1 MSFAAFD
8 THLTHQ
14 HRSDERLAGKM
25 KVGLFLHR
33 YFPFG
38 GQQRDFL
45 GVAKALIAEGHTPEV
60 FVMDKTEPI
69 PLPDDVPIHCIRCN
83 AMTNAGQ
90 AKQFSVKASSLAD
103 QLGVNVRLGFVKMQK
118 LDFYFCA
125 DPCLRAKVP
134 SWKAC
139 LPRYRTYL
147 QLEAETFRKESKT
160 RYFALADEQVEAYA
174 NCYGVDWHRFEVL
187 LPNLHPS
194 LQNGSSEREPG
205 LRVLFVGSDFR
216 RKGLD
221 RLLAACAKIDGR
233 QGDVQ
238 LEIII
243 VGKGEV
249 PSDLCQACEKN
260 GWMVR
265 AVGPQLD
272 VRSFY
277 ATSSVLIHPARSEPV
292 VWVVREALPQG
303 LPVIATDVCGYARVV
318 REGNAG
324 WVLSETS
331 IEESL
336 PKILQEILS
345 SPATLTQK
353 GAKALSYVHAKD
365 FFSSHYHIA
374 KTLLQGVVA

>member
-1 MSFAAFD
+1 MNAW
-8 THLTHQ
+8 Q
-14 HRSDERLAGKM
+14 RKM

-45 GVAKALIAEGHTPEV
+45 GVAQALIAEGHTPEV

-69 PLPDDVPIHCIRCN
+69 PLPNDVPIHRIRCN
-83 AMTNAGQ
+83 AWTNAGQ
-90 AKQFSVKASSLAD
+90 AKQFSQQASSLAER
-103 QLGVNVRLGFVKMQK
+103 LGVDVRLGFVKMQG
-118 LDFYFCA
+118 LDYYFCA
-125 DPCLRAKVP
+125 DPCLKAKVS

-139 LPRYRTYL
+139 LPRYHSYL
-147 QLEAETFRKESKT
+147 ELEEETFHKEGKT
-160 RYFALADEQVEAYA
+160 HYFALADEQVEAYA
-174 NCYGVDWHRFEVL
+174 QSYGVDRRRFEVL

-221 RLLAACAKIDGR
+221 RLLAACAKMDVR
-233 QGDVQ
+233 QADVQ
-238 LEIII
+238 SEIII
-243 VGKGEV
+243 VGKGDV

-277 ATSSVLIHPARSEPV
+277 ATSSVLVHPARSEPGGLV
-292 VWVVREALPQG
+292 LLEAMSQG
-303 LPVIATDVCGYARVV
+303 LPVIATDVCGYARFV
-318 REGNAG
+318 READAG
-324 WVLSETS
+324 WVLTETS
-331 IEESL
+331 VEESL
-336 PKILQEILS
+336 PKVLQEILS
-345 SPATLTQK
+345 SPALLTQK
-353 GAKALSYVHAKD
+353 GANALSYVHAKD
-365 FFSSHYHIA
+365 FFSSHHHIA
-374 KTLLQGVVA
+374 KTLLQGPVA

>member
-1 MSFAAFD
+1 
-8 THLTHQ
+8 
-14 HRSDERLAGKM
+14 M

-45 GVAKALIAEGHTPEV
+45 GVAQALIAGGHVPEV

-69 PLPDDVPIHCIRCN
+69 PLPDEVPIHRIRCN
-83 AMTNAGQ
+83 AWTNAGQ
-90 AKQFSVKASSLAD
+90 AKQFSRRASSLAD
-103 QLGVNVRLGFVKMQK
+103 RLGVDVRLGFVKMQG

-125 DPCLRAKVP
+125 DPCLRAKVS

-147 QLEAETFRKESKT
+147 QLEAETFRQKGKT

-174 NCYGVDWHRFEVL
+174 QSYGVDRRRFEVL

-194 LQNGSSEREPG
+194 LQNGSSKREPG

-221 RLLAACAKIDGR
+221 RLLAACAKTDVR

-238 LEIII
+238 PEVII

-249 PSDLCQACEKN
+249 PSELRQRCEKS
-260 GWMVR
+260 GWLVR

-272 VRSFY
+272 VRPFY
-277 ATSSVLIHPARSEPV
+277 TTSSVLVHPARSEPGGLV
-292 VWVVREALPQG
+292 LLEAMSQG
-303 LPVIATDVCGYARVV
+303 LPVIASDVCGYARFV
-318 REGNAG
+318 REANAG
-324 WVLSETS
+324 WVLSENS
-331 IEESL
+331 VEESL
-336 PKILQEILS
+336 PKVLQEVLS
-345 SPATLTQK
+345 SPALLTQK

-365 FFSSHYHIA
+365 FFSSHHHIA
-374 KTLLQGVVA
+374 QTLLQGPVA

>member
-1 MSFAAFD
+1 MNVW
-8 THLTHQ
+8 
-14 HRSDERLAGKM
+14 RGKM

-45 GVAKALIAEGHTPEV
+45 GVAKALIAAGHTPEV

-69 PLPDDVPIHCIRCN
+69 PLPDDVPIHRIRCD
-83 AMTNAGQ
+83 AWTNAGQ
-90 AKQFSVKASSLAD
+90 AKQFSQKASSLAER
-103 QLGVNVRLGFVKMQK
+103 LGVDVRLGFVKMQG

-125 DPCLRAKVP
+125 DPCLKAKIS

-139 LPRYRTYL
+139 FPRYRTYL
-147 QLEAETFRKESKT
+147 QLEAETFRKEDKT
-160 RYFALADEQVEAYA
+160 RYFALAEEQVEAYA
-174 NCYGVDWHRFEVL
+174 QSYGVDRRRFEVL

-194 LQNGSSEREPG
+194 LQNGSSEREPV

-221 RLLAACAKIDGR
+221 RLLAACAKIDVRRG
-233 QGDVQ
+233 GVQ
-238 LEIII
+238 SEIII

-260 GWMVR
+260 GWTVR

-272 VRSFY
+272 VCSFY
-277 ATSSVLIHPARSEPV
+277 ATSSVLVHPARSEPGGLV
-292 VWVVREALPQG
+292 LLEAMSQG
-303 LPVIATDVCGYARVV
+303 LPVIATDVCGYARFV
-318 REGNAG
+318 READAG
-324 WVLSETS
+324 WVLTETS
-331 IEESL
+331 VEESL
-336 PKILQEILS
+336 PNVLQKILL
-345 SPATLTQK
+345 SPAMLTPK

-365 FFSSHYHIA
+365 FFSSHHHIA
-374 KTLLQGVVA
+374 QTLLQGPVA

>member
-1 MSFAAFD
+1 
-8 THLTHQ
+8 
-14 HRSDERLAGKM
+14 M

-45 GVAKALIAEGHTPEV
+45 GVAQALVANGHIPEV
-60 FVMDKTEPI
+60 FVMDKTDPI
-69 PLPDDVPIHCIRCN
+69 PLPSKVPVHRICCN
-83 AMTNAGQ
+83 AWTNAGQ
-90 AKQFSVKASSLAD
+90 AQEFSKKASAWAD
-103 QLGVNVRLGFVKMQK
+103 RLGVDVRLGFVKMQG
-118 LDFYFCA
+118 LDYYFCA
-125 DPCLRAKVP
+125 DPCLKAKVS

-147 QLEAETFRKESKT
+147 QLEANTFRKEDKT

-174 NCYGVDWHRFEVL
+174 QSYGVDRHRFEVL

-221 RLLAACAKIDGR
+221 RLLAACAKMDVR
-233 QGDVQ
+233 QGGNQ
-238 LEIII
+238 SEIII
-243 VGKGEV
+243 VGKGDV
-249 PSDLCQACEKN
+249 PSDLCHACEKN
-260 GWMVR
+260 GWSVR

-277 ATSSVLIHPARSEPV
+277 ATSSVLVHPARSEPGGLV
-292 VWVVREALPQG
+292 LLEAMSQG
-303 LPVIATDVCGYARVV
+303 LPVIATDVCGYARFI

-324 WVLSETS
+324 WVLAETS

-336 PKILQEILS
+336 PKVLQEILS
-345 SPATLTQK
+345 SPALLTKK
-353 GAKALSYVHAKD
+353 GTNALSYVHAKD
-365 FFSSHYHIA
+365 FFSSHRHIA
-374 KTLLQGVVA
+374 QTLLQGPLA

>member
-60 FVMDKTEPI
+60 FVMDKTESI
-69 PLPDDVPIHCIRCN
+69 PLPDDVPIHRIRCN
-83 AMTNAGQ
+83 AWTNAGQ
-90 AKQFSVKASSLAD
+90 AKQFSLKASSLAD
-103 QLGVNVRLGFVKMQK
+103 QLGVDVRLGFVKMQK

-125 DPCLRAKVP
+125 DPCLKAKV
-134 SWKAC
+134 SSRKAC
-139 LPRYRTYL
+139 LPRYRKYL
-147 QLEAETFRKESKT
+147 QLEAETFRKEGKT
-160 RYFALADEQVEAYA
+160 LYFALADEQVEAYA
-174 NCYGVDWHRFEVL
+174 QCYGVGRRRFEVL

-194 LQNGSSEREPG
+194 LKNGSSEREPG

-221 RLLAACAKIDGR
+221 RLLEACAKTDVR
-233 QGDVQ
+233 QGVDQ
-238 LEIII
+238 PEIII
-243 VGKGEV
+243 VGKGDV
-249 PSDLCQACEKN
+249 PSDLCQNCKRR
-260 GWMVR
+260 GWRVR

-272 VRSFY
+272 VRPFY
-277 ATSSVLIHPARSEPV
+277 STSSVLIHPARSEPGGLV
-292 VWVVREALPQG
+292 LLEAMSQG
-303 LPVIATDVCGYARVV
+303 LPVIATDVCGYARFV
-318 REGNAG
+318 REAHAG
-324 WVLSETS
+324 WILSESS

-336 PKILQEILS
+336 PKVLQEVQLS
-345 SPATLTQK
+345 PELLHQK
-353 GAKALSYVHAKD
+353 GACALSYVHAED
-365 FFSSHYHIA
+365 FFTSHHHIA
-374 KTLLQGVVA
+374 QTLLRGTVA